1 MWCDVVI
8 CGSLFSSNDD
18 IKKVKDCL
26 LNAKTSDLGSIY
38 YNPIV
43 PFKCNNVKFAL
54 PFNEI
59 VREWYNAIDRS
70 CVVIGVTK
78 PDGSFGEGTTY
89 ELEYAKKMNKNIIV
103 YDVKK
108 KSFYPYD
115 NTLKAIYDHIF
126 SSLNDL
132 AWSEYLENSEDLQD
146 RKDGDLVDS

>member
-18 IKKVKDCL
+18 IKKVKDYL
-26 LNAKTSDLGSIY
+26 LNKKDHYIH

-43 PFKCNNVKFAL
+43 PFKCNTV

-70 CVVIGVTK
+70 CVIIGVTK

-89 ELEYAKKMNKNIIV
+89 ELEYANKLNKCILV

-108 KSFYPYD
+108 KSVYPYD
-115 NTLKAIYDHIF
+115 TTKRDIIMDIYSRLKEF
-126 SSLNDL
+126 
-132 AWSEYLENSEDLQD
+132 EYLWISEDSQDLQD